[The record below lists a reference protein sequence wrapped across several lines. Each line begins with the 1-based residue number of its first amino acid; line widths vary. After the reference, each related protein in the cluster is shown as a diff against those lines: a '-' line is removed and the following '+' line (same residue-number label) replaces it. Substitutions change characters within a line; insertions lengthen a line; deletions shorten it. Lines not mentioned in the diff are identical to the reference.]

1 MEIIK
6 RDDFSIALDNILDY
20 ILDNI
25 ARDGVNYAI
34 KFNRKLEKAINNIPN
49 FPYKSRKSWYH
60 DDEDIRDYIFKGY
73 TIPYLIDNDKN
84 QIALLDIFK
93 WVNK

>member
-20 ILDNI
+20 IS
-25 ARDGVNYAI
+25 RDGVNYAI

-60 DDEDIRDYIFKGY
+60 DDENIRDYIFKGY
-73 TIPYLIDNDKN
+73 TIPYLIFNDKN

>member
-6 RDDFSIALDNILDY
+6 RDDFSLALDNILDY
-20 ILDNI
+20 L
-25 ARDGVNYAI
+25 ARDGVVYAV
-34 KFNRKLEKAINNIPN
+34 KFNKQLEKAISSISN
-49 FPYKSRKSWYH
+49 FPYKSRKSLYH
-60 DDEDIRDYIFKGY
+60 DNENIRDYIFKGY
-73 TIPYLIDNDKN
+73 TIPYLIDSKKN

>member
-6 RDDFSIALDNILDY
+6 RDDFSLALDNILDY
-20 ILDNI
+20 I

-60 DDEDIRDYIFKGY
+60 DDEDIRDCIFKGY

>member
-20 ILDNI
+20 I
-25 ARDGVNYAI
+25 AGDGVSYAI
-34 KFNRKLEKAINNIPN
+34 KFNRKLEKSINNIPH

-73 TIPYLIDNDKN
+73 TIPYLIDNEKN
-84 QIALLDIFK
+84 QIVLLDIFK
-93 WVNK
+93 WTNK

>member
-6 RDDFSIALDNILDY
+6 RDDFSLALDNILDY
-20 ILDNI
+20 I
-25 ARDGVNYAI
+25 ARDGVSYAI

-60 DDEDIRDYIFKGY
+60 DDENIRDYIFKGY
-73 TIPYLIDNDKN
+73 TIPYLIDNEKN

>member
-20 ILDNI
+20 IS
-25 ARDGVNYAI
+25 RDGVNYAI

-60 DDEDIRDYIFKGY
+60 DDENIRDYIFKGY